1 MTLEFLQIV
10 WFALVGILLVAF
22 LTTGGFDFGAGIVI
36 GFGGGKRSRDLAI
49 KKILPFWDANQVWLI
64 TAGGALF
71 AAFPLVYAQIL
82 STMYTPVMLLLML
95 LVVRVIGIEFYFL
108 EDGDKWRNFWAN
120 VIFVSSSLSV
130 ILIGVALGAIFSG
143 AVLQESKGFW
153 DNFCG
158 LFNLLSIA
166 SGMLVF
172 AFFAAYGARFLAAKS
187 QTANANANPFAK
199 RAKLFQ
205 MLLMIV
211 FIFYAISLM
220 LHFRGRADMFI
231 CVVGLAISY
240 VCLSA
245 SSRLGRRN
253 KLYLAFFADSAFVL
267 AIVATHCIVAFPY
280 IIPSSDLAGG
290 IAISEASSSLYTL
303 KTMLIVALVGVP
315 LAIGYNVYAHNVF
328 RK

>member
-1 MTLEFLQIV
+1 MELEFLQIV
-10 WFALVGILLVAF
+10 WFILVGVLLAAF
-22 LTTGGFDFGAGIVI
+22 LITGGFDFGAGIVI

-71 AAFPLVYAQIL
+71 AAFPIVYAQIL

-108 EDGDKWRNFWAN
+108 EDGSKWRNFWAS
-120 VIFVSSSLSV
+120 VIFVSSSIAV

-143 AVLQESKGFW
+143 AILQESKGFW
-153 DNFCG
+153 SNFCG
-158 LFNLLSIA
+158 LFNMLSIA
-166 SGMLVF
+166 SGLLAF

-187 QTANANANPFAK
+187 QTANANANPFVK

-205 MLLMIV
+205 MLLMV
-211 FIFYAISLM
+211 AFIFYAISLM
-220 LHFRGRADMFI
+220 LHFRGRSDMFV
-231 CVVGLAISY
+231 CVAGLVVSY

-245 SSRLGRRN
+245 SSRFGRRG
-253 KLYLAFFADSAFVL
+253 KQYLAFFADSAFAL
-267 AIVATHCIVAFPY
+267 AIVATHCVIAFPY
-280 IIPSSDLAGG
+280 IIPSPDLTGG
-290 IAISEASSSLYTL
+290 VSVVVASSSVYTL
-303 KTMLIVALVGVP
+303 KVMLVVALVGVP
-315 LAIGYNVYAHNVF
+315 LAIAYNVYAHKIF